1 MLVSVSTRLVSRSC
15 RRFTRKAALA
25 KAILA
30 LALAATGTGQDPA
43 RNSQQSPAREQPLV
57 RVNVDLVQ
65 MDVVVTDAKGN
76 HIGDLKPEE
85 FEILE
90 NGKPQRI
97 TNFSFLEGEQAVT
110 VVKTPAPAIKD
121 KRTPAPPIAPAR
133 IAAGEASRTIAV
145 VIDDLGVGEQSF
157 MAIHAA
163 LEKFI
168 DQQVGPD
175 DLVAIIT
182 TSGRLGSVQRLT
194 SDKRLLRAA
203 VAKFRSLPSH
213 RPGVEDD
220 DFTCVW
226 FNHKN
231 TVGMSTP
238 GVQDED
244 AWLGGGTCAGC
255 PRELDPS
262 VELENDHRSAYYG
275 LLSISAMR
283 RVVDGLRELPG
294 RRSILLFTEGLPL
307 VRGQGSGETNSQ
319 VTDAYEAFLNHAN
332 RSGIVVNTIDPRG
345 LIATFDTAERSHSAS
360 DACGDA
366 RWTELALTQIQLG
379 EIARRTGGISII
391 NDNDLA
397 ASMDKVAT
405 DQSGYYLVGYKPPE
419 AAKAGRGSAGYRKI
433 AIRVTRPGVKVRF
446 HSSLYEEAPEQASTA
461 DGGKRLVAAVA
472 SPFAIPNVRTRL
484 ASRYWDAGPQAGP
497 VLDTTLEIDARDL
510 QFSTGSDGRRKAV
523 FDILALIYGSA
534 SKPLDTFE
542 KSYTVSLTEDAYQRA
557 LREGLVQ
564 QLQLLVKQA
573 GAYQIRGAVRDRES
587 GHVGSASEFVEVPD
601 LKGGKLAV
609 SGVALSAGEAGT
621 GGANRRRFRAGE
633 KVAYAYQVLNAQLA
647 ADGSPNVEVR
657 AALHHSGKA
666 LGSSPLMPV
675 SPKGQADAKRL
686 VVSNDLRLGKQLAPG
701 DYTLQITVID
711 KNAPEKRATAAQT
724 ADFEIV
730 E

>member
-1 MLVSVSTRLVSRSC
+1 MTL
-15 RRFTRKAALA
+15 LA
-25 KAILA
+25 KVTLVAVLAITSG
-30 LALAATGTGQDPA
+30 AAQDPTTNPRKSA
-43 RNSQQSPAREQPLV
+43 PDEQPLL

-65 MDVVVTDAKGN
+65 MDVVVTDSKGK
-76 HIGDLKPEE
+76 HIEDLKPEE
-85 FEILE
+85 FEIQE
-90 NGKPQRI
+90 SGKPQRI
-97 TNFSFLEGEQAVT
+97 TNFSFISDARTGMVVT
-110 VVKTPAPAIKD
+110 GRETAKGPTV
-121 KRTPAPPIAPAR
+121 PAR
-133 IAAGEASRTIAV
+133 VAPGQAGRTIAV
-145 VIDDLGVGEQSF
+145 VVDDLGIMERSF
-157 MAIHAA
+157 MALHAA

-168 DQQVGPD
+168 DQQMGPD
-175 DLVAIIT
+175 DLVALIT
-182 TSGRLGSVQRLT
+182 TSGRLGALQRLT

-203 VAKFRSLPSH
+203 VAKFRSLPNH

-226 FNHKN
+226 FNHKAS
-231 TVGMSTP
+231 VGLSAP

-244 AWLGGGTCAGC
+244 VFLGGGACPGC

-307 VRGQGSGETNSQ
+307 VRAQGAGETNSQ
-319 VTDAYEAFLNHAN
+319 VTAAYEAFLNHAN

-345 LIATFDTAERSHSAS
+345 LIATFDTTERSHSAE
-360 DACGDA
+360 DACADA
-366 RWTELALTQIQLG
+366 RFTELALTQIQLG
-379 EIARRTGGISII
+379 EIARRTGGISIS

-405 DQSGYYLVGYKPPE
+405 DQLGYYLIGYKPPE
-419 AAKAGRGSAGYRKI
+419 AAKAGRGSAGFRKI
-433 AIRVTRPGVKVRF
+433 AVRVTRPGLKVRF

-461 DGGKRLVAAVA
+461 DGGKRLIAAVA

-497 VLDTTLEIDARDL
+497 VLDTVLEIDARDL
-510 QFSTGSDGRRKAV
+510 QFNIGSDGRRKAV
-523 FDILALIYGSA
+523 FDILALIYGSD

-601 LKGGKLAV
+601 LNRGKLAV
-609 SGVALSAGEAGT
+609 SGIALSAGDAET
-621 GGANRRRFRAGE
+621 GSANRRRFRAGE
-633 KVAYAYQVLNAQLA
+633 KVAYTYQVMNAQLA
-647 ADGSPNVEVR
+647 SDGSPNVEVR
-657 AALHHSGKA
+657 AALHHDGKA
-666 LGSSPLMPV
+666 LGSSPAMPV
-675 SPKGQADAKRL
+675 NPKGQTDAKRL
-686 VVSNDLRLGKQLAPG
+686 IVSNDFRLGKQLTPG
-701 DYTLQITVID
+701 DYTLQVTVVD
-711 KNAPEKRATAAQT
+711 RNAPEKHATAAQT
-724 ADFEIV
+724 ADFEVV

>member
-1 MLVSVSTRLVSRSC
+1 MLVSVATRLAGRGC
-15 RRFTRKAALA
+15 RRLMWMAVLASALPV
-25 KAILA
+25 LA
-30 LALAATGTGQDPA
+30 LAVTAAGQELAP
-43 RNSQQSPAREQPLV
+43 NSQQSAPVEQPLL

-65 MDVVVTDAKGN
+65 VDVVVTDSKGK
-76 HIGDLKPEE
+76 HIEDLKPEE

-90 NGKPQRI
+90 SGKPQRI
-97 TNFSFLEGEQAVT
+97 TNFSFISDTRSGMVVT
-110 VVKTPAPAIKD
+110 GREAAKGPT
-121 KRTPAPPIAPAR
+121 APAR
-133 IAAGEASRTIAV
+133 IAPGQANRTIAV
-145 VIDDLGVGEQSF
+145 VVDDLGIMERSF
-157 MAIHAA
+157 MALHAA
-163 LEKFI
+163 LEKFV

-182 TSGRLGSVQRLT
+182 TSGRLGALQRLT

-203 VAKFRSLPSH
+203 LAKFRSLPNH

-226 FNHKN
+226 FNHKK
-231 TVGMSTP
+231 TVGLSAP

-244 AWLGGGTCAGC
+244 VFLGGGTCFGC

-262 VELENDHRSAYYG
+262 AELENDHRSAYYG

-283 RVVDGLRELPG
+283 RVVDGLQQLPG

-307 VRGQGSGETNSQ
+307 VRAQGSGETNSQ
-319 VTDAYEAFLNHAN
+319 VVDAYESFLNHAN

-379 EIARRTGGISII
+379 EIAKRTGGISII

-397 ASMDKVAT
+397 ASMAKVAT
-405 DQSGYYLVGYKPPE
+405 DQLGYYLIGYKPPE
-419 AAKAGRGSAGYRKI
+419 AAKAGRGGDVFRKI
-433 AIRVTRPGVKVRF
+433 AIRVTRPGAKVRF
-446 HSSLYEEAPEQASTA
+446 HSSLYEAAPEQAVTV
-461 DGGKRLVAAVA
+461 DGGKRLVAAVG

-484 ASRYWDAGPQAGP
+484 ASRYWDAGPQAGA

-510 QFSTGSDGRRKAV
+510 RFNTGSDGRKKAT

-542 KSYTVSLTEDAYQRA
+542 KSYTVSLTEDAYRRA

-587 GHVGSASEFVEVPD
+587 GQVGSASEFVEVPD
-601 LKGGKLAV
+601 LKSGKLAV
-609 SGVALSAGEAGT
+609 SGIALSSGESDSGSAG
-621 GGANRRRFRAGE
+621 RWRFRAGE

-647 ADGSPNVEVR
+647 PDGSPNVEVR
-657 AALHHSGKA
+657 AALHHDGKL
-666 LGSSPLMPV
+666 LGSS
-675 SPKGQADAKRL
+675 SPKAVESKGQADAKRL
-686 VVSNDLRLGKQLAPG
+686 VVSNDFRLGKQLPPG
-701 DYTLQITVID
+701 DYTLQVTVVD
-711 KNAPEKRATAAQT
+711 KNAPEKRTSVSQS
-724 ADFEIV
+724 ADFEVV